1 VWCGSGYAVVS
12 VDIRGTGHSG
22 GQICVM
28 GPQDAEGGYDVVEA
42 VAKMDWCTG
51 NMGMAGNSARSE

>member
-1 VWCGSGYAVVS
+1 
-12 VDIRGTGHSG
+12 
-22 GQICVM
+22 M